1 MQLSPRL
8 LSLSLLSLAA
18 FALMAVSIS
27 VVARAEPPEE
37 AGRAAAGRTPWGD
50 VVVSEAGVLFHK
62 YLDENARGF
71 PPSARRSDERRPGA
85 DRGGAVQPTAG
96 ESGRFASVLAGQ
108 DARTVEAEAQGGRV
122 TLGGE
127 FVRPGSYAA
136 RQGERL
142 SELIRRAGGLT
153 VLAFPYGAVLT
164 RERVRRAEEAVLR
177 RTERAVDAAVAALAA
192 RPDADETRLVVIA
205 RLSARLR
212 ATEAVGRVIIEAD
225 PILLRVRPDLD
236 TVLETGDRLFVPRR
250 PNYVMVGGGV
260 HNPGAVR
267 FEPGMTAADYIRRA
281 GGFQAVADDSRVFV
295 VLPNGEARR
304 VGAGLWN
311 YQPLLVPPGSA
322 IMVPNDPASLDP
334 IMRGLAPVLSL
345 LVSAEAAS
353 NVIPETW

>member
-8 LSLSLLSLAA
+8 LLLTA
-18 FALMAVSIS
+18 FALTAVFLSAG
-27 VVARAEPPEE
+27 VARAEPPQE
-37 AGRAAAGRTPWGD
+37 AGRAATGRTPWGD
-50 VVVSEAGVLFHK
+50 VVVSEAGVLLHR
-62 YLDENARGF
+62 YLDGDAQDF
-71 PPSARRSDERRPGA
+71 SRSDERRPGA
-85 DRGGAVQPTAG
+85 DRGGAAPPTAG
-96 ESGRFASVLAGQ
+96 KSSRLASVLAGP
-108 DARTVEAEAQGGRV
+108 DTRTVEAEGQGGRV
-122 TLGGE
+122 TLDGE
-127 FVRPGSYAA
+127 FARPGSYAA
-136 RQGERL
+136 RRGERL

-153 VLAFPYGAVLT
+153 VLAFPYGAVFT

-177 RTERAVDAAVAALAA
+177 RAARAVDAAVAALAA

-225 PILLRVRPDLD
+225 PTMLRVRPDLD
-236 TVLETGDRLFVPRR
+236 TVLEPGDRLFVPRR

-267 FEPGMTAADYIRRA
+267 FEPGMTVADYIRRA

-295 VLPNGEARR
+295 VLPNGEARQ

-322 IMVPNDPASLDP
+322 VMVPNDPASFDP

-345 LVSAEAAS
+345 LRSAETAAG
-353 NVIPETW
+353 VIPGTKLPEIR